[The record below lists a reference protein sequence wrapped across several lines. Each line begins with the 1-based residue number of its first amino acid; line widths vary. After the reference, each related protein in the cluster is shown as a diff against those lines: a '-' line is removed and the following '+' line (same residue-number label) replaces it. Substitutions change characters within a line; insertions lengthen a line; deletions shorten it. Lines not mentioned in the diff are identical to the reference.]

1 MLDAIRRFLADFTD
15 EKRPASTSDDDLQL
29 AAAALLFHVVAVD
42 GVVSESER
50 ETLRLVLSRRF
61 GLEPERVAALV
72 RDAETADAEAID
84 FYSFTSVLKRRL
96 DMKDRERIIAMMWE
110 LVYAD
115 GSVHELEDNVVWRV
129 SELLDVPA
137 RTRVLLKK
145 EIGGRDR

>member
-1 MLDAIRRFLADFTD
+1 VLDAIRRFLADFTD
-15 EKRPASTSDDDLQL
+15 EKRPTSASDDDLQL

-50 ETLRLVLSRRF
+50 ETLKLVLSRRF

>member
-1 MLDAIRRFLADFTD
+1 VLDAIRRFLADFTD
-15 EKRPASTSDDDLQL
+15 EKRPASASDDDLQL

-50 ETLRLVLSRRF
+50 ETLKLVLSRRF

>member
-1 MLDAIRRFLADFTD
+1 VLDAIRRFLADFTD